1 MYEKVN
7 ALDKRAIEELFL
19 SEDIL
24 MENAAMALE
33 RAVLQNA
40 SLGAKVIILCGSGDN
55 GGDGYALAR
64 RLAGR
69 FKTLVFEMKPAKSP
83 MCQLQKER
91 AKKVGVVI
99 KTYEEKNEDL
109 ECDVLIDCVVGS
121 AFKGELEPFLDF
133 ESLSQK
139 ARFKIACDIPSGID
153 SKGRVDKG
161 AFKADTTISMGA
173 IKSCLLSDRAKDYVG
188 ELKVGHLGVFNRV
201 YEIPTDTFLL
211 EKSDLKLPLRDKK
224 NAHKGDYGHAHV
236 LLGKHSGAGLLSA
249 LSALSFG
256 SGVVSIQALEG
267 EITSSNKP
275 LELVFCENF
284 PNFLS
289 AFALGMGLES
299 FPKDFNKWL
308 ELAPCVLDAGV
319 FYHKEV
325 LQALEK
331 EVVLTPHPKEFLSL
345 LKLVGINISMLELLD
360 NKLEIA
366 RDFSQKYPKVVLL
379 LKGANTLIAHQ
390 GRTFINTLGSVALA
404 KAGSGDVLAGLILSL
419 LSQNYT
425 PLDAAINASL
435 AHALA
440 GLEFKNNYALTPL
453 DLIEKIKRLQKDKNG
468 SFKALAAIAK
478 H

>member
-1 MYEKVN
+1 MLLVYEKVN
-7 ALDKRAIEELFL
+7 ALYKRALEEFNL

-83 MCQLQKER
+83 TCQLQKER

-99 KTYEEKNEDL
+99 KAWEEKNEDL

-121 AFKGELEPFLDF
+121 NFKGELEPFLNF

-161 AFKADTTISMGA
+161 AFKAHMTISMGT
-173 IKSCLLSDRAKDYVG
+173 IKSCLLSDRAKDYIG
-188 ELKVGHLGVFNRV
+188 ELKVGHLGVFNQI
-201 YEIPTDTFLL
+201 YENPTDTFLL

-224 NAHKGDYGHAHV
+224 NAHKGDYGHAHI

-249 LSALSFG
+249 LSALNFG
-256 SGVVSIQALEG
+256 SGVVSVQALEC

-284 PNFLS
+284 PNPLS
-289 AFALGMGLES
+289 AFALGMGLEG

-390 GRTFINTLGSVALA
+390 GQVFINILGSVALA

-440 GLEFKNNYALTPL
+440 SLEFKNNYALTPL
-453 DLIEKIKRLQKDKNG
+453 DLIEKIKRL
-468 SFKALAAIAK
+468 
-478 H
+478 

>member
-1 MYEKVN
+1 MLSVYEKVN
-7 ALDKRAIEELFL
+7 ALDKRAIEEWLL

-69 FKTLVFEMKPAKSP
+69 FRVLVFEMKRAKSP

-91 AKKVGVVI
+91 AKKVGVAI
-99 KTYEEKNEDL
+99 KTWEEKNKDL

-153 SKGRVDKG
+153 SKGRVDKR
-161 AFKADTTISMGA
+161 AFEADTTISMGA

-188 ELKVGHLGVFNRV
+188 ELKVGHLGVFNQT
-201 YEIPTDTFLL
+201 YEIPTDIFLL

-224 NAHKGDYGHAHV
+224 SAHKGDYGHAHV

-256 SGVVSIQALEG
+256 SGVVSVQALEC
-267 EITSSNKP
+267 EITSNNKP

-284 PNFLS
+284 PKKLS
-289 AFALGMGLES
+289 AFALGMGLENI
-299 FPKDFNKWL
+299 PKDFNKWL

-331 EVVLTPHPKEFLSL
+331 EVILTPHPKEFLSL
-345 LKLVGINISMLELLD
+345 LKSVGINISMLELLD

-390 GRTFINTLGSVALA
+390 GQVFINILGSVALA

-425 PLDAAINASL
+425 PLEAAINASL

-453 DLIEKIKRLQKDKNG
+453 DLIEKIKRL
-468 SFKALAAIAK
+468 
-478 H
+478 

>member
-1 MYEKVN
+1 MLSVYEKVN
-7 ALDKRAIEELFL
+7 ALDKRALEELFL

-64 RLAGR
+64 RLEGR
-69 FKTLVFEMKPAKSP
+69 FKTLVFEMKRAKSP

-91 AKKVGVVI
+91 AKKVGVTI
-99 KTYEEKNEDL
+99 KAWEEKNEDL

-121 AFKGELEPFLDF
+121 AFKGKLEPFLDF

-153 SKGRVDKG
+153 SKGRVDKR
-161 AFKADTTISMGA
+161 AFKADMTISMGA

-188 ELKVGHLGVFNRV
+188 ELKVGHLGVFNPI

-211 EKSDLKLPLRDKK
+211 EKSDLKLPLRDRK

-249 LSALSFG
+249 ISALSFG
-256 SGVVSIQALEG
+256 SGVVSVQALEC
-267 EITSSNKP
+267 EITSNNKP

-284 PNFLS
+284 PKKLS
-289 AFALGMGLES
+289 AFALGMGLENI
-299 FPKDFNKWL
+299 PKDFKKWL

-331 EVVLTPHPKEFLSL
+331 EAVLTPHPKEFLSL

-390 GRTFINTLGSVALA
+390 GRIFINILGSVALA
-404 KAGSGDVLAGLILSL
+404 KAGSGDVLAGLIVSL

-453 DLIEKIKRLQKDKNG
+453 DLIEKIKRL
-468 SFKALAAIAK
+468 
-478 H
+478 

>member
-1 MYEKVN
+1 MLSVYEKVN

-55 GGDGYALAR
+55 GGDGYTLAR
-64 RLAGR
+64 RLVGR
-69 FKTLVFEMKPAKSP
+69 FKVLVFEMKLAKSP

-99 KTYEEKNEDL
+99 KAWEDNPKDL

-153 SKGRVDKG
+153 SKGRVDKR

-173 IKSCLLSDRAKDYVG
+173 IKSCLLSDRAKDYIG
-188 ELKVGHLGVFNRV
+188 ELKVGHLGVFNQI

-256 SGVVSIQALEG
+256 SGVVSVQALEC

-284 PNFLS
+284 PKKLS
-289 AFALGMGLES
+289 AFAFGMGLENI
-299 FPKDFNKWL
+299 PKDFKKWL
-308 ELAPCVLDAGV
+308 GLAPCVLDAGV

-331 EVVLTPHPKEFLSL
+331 EVILTPHPKEFLSL
-345 LKLVGINISMLELLD
+345 LKSVGINISMLELLD

-390 GRTFINTLGSVALA
+390 GRVFINNLGSVALA
-404 KAGSGDVLAGLILSL
+404 KAGSGDVLAGLIVSL
-419 LSQNYT
+419 LAQNYT

-440 GLEFKNNYALTPL
+440 GLEFKNHYALTPL
-453 DLIEKIKRLQKDKNG
+453 DLIEKIKRL
-468 SFKALAAIAK
+468 
-478 H
+478 

>member
-1 MYEKVN
+1 MLSVYEKVN

-40 SLGAKVIILCGSGDN
+40 SLGTKVIILCGSGDN

-64 RLAGR
+64 RLVGR
-69 FKTLVFEMKPAKSP
+69 FKTLVFEMKRAKSP
-83 MCQLQKER
+83 MCQLQKKR

-99 KTYEEKNEDL
+99 KAYEEKNEDL

-161 AFKADTTISMGA
+161 AFKADLTISMGA

-188 ELKVGHLGVFNRV
+188 ELKVGHLGVFNQI

-249 LSALSFG
+249 LGTLSFG
-256 SGVVSIQALEG
+256 SGVVSVQALEC
-267 EITSSNKP
+267 EITSNNKP

-284 PNFLS
+284 PNPLS
-289 AFALGMGLES
+289 AFALGMGLENI
-299 FPKDFNKWL
+299 PKDFEKWL

-331 EVVLTPHPKEFLSL
+331 EVILTPHPKEFLSL

-390 GRTFINTLGSVALA
+390 GRVFINILGSVALA

-440 GLEFKNNYALTPL
+440 SLEFKNNYALTPL
-453 DLIEKIKRLQKDKNG
+453 DLIEKIKRL
-468 SFKALAAIAK
+468 
-478 H
+478 

>member
-1 MYEKVN
+1 MYEKVD
-7 ALDKRAIEELFL
+7 ALDKRAIEEWFL
-19 SEDIL
+19 SEDVL

-64 RLAGR
+64 RLVGR
-69 FKTLVFEMKPAKSP
+69 FKTLVFEMKLAKSP

-99 KTYEEKNEDL
+99 KAWEENALNQNL

-121 AFKGELEPFLDF
+121 NFKGELEPFLDF

-153 SKGRVDKG
+153 SKGRVDKR
-161 AFKADTTISMGA
+161 AFRADLTISMGA

-188 ELKVGHLGVFNRV
+188 ELKVGHLGVFNQT
-201 YEIPTDTFLL
+201 YEIPTNTFLL
-211 EKSDLKLPLRDKK
+211 EKSDLKLPLRDRK

-256 SGVVSIQALEG
+256 SGVVSVQALEC
-267 EITSSNKP
+267 EITSNNKP

-284 PNFLS
+284 PNLLS
-289 AFALGMGLES
+289 AFALGMGLENI
-299 FPKDFNKWL
+299 PKDFNKWL

-404 KAGSGDVLAGLILSL
+404 KAGSGDVLAGLIVSL

-453 DLIEKIKRLQKDKNG
+453 DLIEKIKRL
-468 SFKALAAIAK
+468 
-478 H
+478 

>member
-1 MYEKVN
+1 MLSVYEKGN
-7 ALDKRAIEELFL
+7 ALDKRALEEWLL

-33 RAVLQNA
+33 RVVLQNA

-69 FKTLVFEMKPAKSP
+69 FKVLVFEMKLAKSP

-91 AKKVGVVI
+91 AKKVGVII
-99 KTYEEKNEDL
+99 KAWEEKNEDL
-109 ECDVLIDCVVGS
+109 ECDVLVDCVVGS

-153 SKGRVDKG
+153 SKGRVDKR
-161 AFKADTTISMGA
+161 AFKADMTISMGA

-188 ELKVGHLGVFNRV
+188 ELKVGHLGVFNQI

-211 EKSDLKLPLRDKK
+211 EKSDLKLPLRDRK

-256 SGVVSIQALEG
+256 SGVVSVQALEC
-267 EITSSNKP
+267 EITSNNKP

-284 PNFLS
+284 PKKLS
-289 AFALGMGLES
+289 AFALGMGLENI
-299 FPKDFNKWL
+299 PKDFKKWL
-308 ELAPCVLDAGV
+308 GLAPCVLDAGV

-331 EVVLTPHPKEFLSL
+331 EVILTPHPKEFLSL
-345 LKLVGINISMLELLD
+345 LKSVGINISMLELLD

-390 GRTFINTLGSVALA
+390 GRTFINNLGSVALA
-404 KAGSGDVLAGLILSL
+404 KAGSGDVLAGLIVSL

-453 DLIEKIKRLQKDKNG
+453 DLIEKIKRL
-468 SFKALAAIAK
+468 
-478 H
+478 

>member
-1 MYEKVN
+1 MLSVYEKVN
-7 ALDKRAIEELFL
+7 ALDKRALEELFL
-19 SEDIL
+19 SEDVL

-33 RAVLQNA
+33 RAVLKNA

-64 RLAGR
+64 RLIGR
-69 FKTLVFEMKPAKSP
+69 FKTLVFEMKLAKSP

-91 AKKVGVVI
+91 AKKAGVTV
-99 KTYEEKNEDL
+99 KTWEDNHKDL
-109 ECDVLIDCVVGS
+109 ECDVLIDCVIGS
-121 AFKGELEPFLDF
+121 HFKGELEPFLDF

-153 SKGRVDKG
+153 SKGRVDKR

-188 ELKVGHLGVFNRV
+188 ELKVGHLGVFNPI
-201 YEIPTDTFLL
+201 YEIPTETFLL
-211 EKSDLKLPLRDKK
+211 EKSDLKLPLRDRK

-249 LSALSFG
+249 LSALGFG
-256 SGVVSIQALEG
+256 SGVVSVQALEC
-267 EITSSNKP
+267 EITSNNKP

-284 PNFLS
+284 PKKLS
-289 AFALGMGLES
+289 AFALGMGLENI
-299 FPKDFNKWL
+299 PKDFNKWL

-331 EVVLTPHPKEFLSL
+331 EVILTPHPKEFLSL

-404 KAGSGDVLAGLILSL
+404 KAGSGDVLAGLIVSL

-453 DLIEKIKRLQKDKNG
+453 DLIEKIKRL
-468 SFKALAAIAK
+468 
-478 H
+478 

>member
-1 MYEKVN
+1 MLSVYEKVN
-7 ALDKRAIEELFL
+7 ALDKRALEEFNL

-64 RLAGR
+64 RLVGR
-69 FKTLVFEMKPAKSP
+69 FKTLVFEMKLAKSP

-99 KTYEEKNEDL
+99 KTWEEKNEDL

-121 AFKGELEPFLDF
+121 NFKGELEPFLNF

-139 ARFKIACDIPSGID
+139 ACFKIACDIPSGID

-161 AFKADTTISMGA
+161 AFKAHMTISMGA
-173 IKSCLLSDRAKDYVG
+173 IKSCLLSDRAKDYIG
-188 ELKVGHLGVFNRV
+188 ELKVGHLGVFNQN

-211 EKSDLKLPLRDKK
+211 EKSDLKLPLRNKK
-224 NAHKGDYGHAHV
+224 NAHKGDYGHAHI

-249 LSALSFG
+249 LSALNFG
-256 SGVVSIQALEG
+256 SGVVSVQALEC

-284 PNFLS
+284 PNPLS
-289 AFALGMGLES
+289 AFALGMGLEG

-390 GRTFINTLGSVALA
+390 GQVFINILGSVALA

-425 PLDAAINASL
+425 PLDATINASL

-440 GLEFKNNYALTPL
+440 SLEFKNNYALTPL
-453 DLIEKIKRLQKDKNG
+453 DLIEKIKRL
-468 SFKALAAIAK
+468 
-478 H
+478 

>member
-1 MYEKVN
+1 MLSVYEKVN
-7 ALDKRAIEELFL
+7 ALDKRALEEFNL

-64 RLAGR
+64 RLVGR

-99 KTYEEKNEDL
+99 KTWEEKNEDL

-121 AFKGELEPFLDF
+121 NFKGELEPFLNF

-139 ARFKIACDIPSGID
+139 ARFKIACDIPSGIN

-161 AFKADTTISMGA
+161 AFKAHMTISMGA
-173 IKSCLLSDRAKDYVG
+173 IKSCLLSDRAKDYIG
-188 ELKVGHLGVFNRV
+188 ELKVGHLGVFNQI

-224 NAHKGDYGHAHV
+224 NAHKGDYGHAHI

-256 SGVVSIQALEG
+256 SGVVSVQALEC

-284 PNFLS
+284 PNLLS
-289 AFALGMGLES
+289 AFALGMGLEG

-390 GRTFINTLGSVALA
+390 GQVFINILGSVALA

-419 LSQNYT
+419 LSQNYM
-425 PLDAAINASL
+425 PLDATINASL
-435 AHALA
+435 AHAIA
-440 GLEFKNNYALTPL
+440 SLEFKNNYALTPL
-453 DLIEKIKRLQKDKNG
+453 DLIEKIKRL
-468 SFKALAAIAK
+468 
-478 H
+478 

>member
-1 MYEKVN
+1 MLSVYEKVN
-7 ALDKRAIEELFL
+7 ALDKRAIEEWFL

-33 RAVLQNA
+33 GAVLQNA

-64 RLAGR
+64 RLIGR
-69 FKTLVFEMKPAKSP
+69 FRVLVFEMKLAKSP

-99 KTYEEKNEDL
+99 KTWGEKNEDL
-109 ECDVLIDCVVGS
+109 ECDVLVDCVVGS
-121 AFKGELEPFLDF
+121 AFKGELEPSLNF

-153 SKGRVDKG
+153 SKGRVDKR
-161 AFKADTTISMGA
+161 AFKADMTISMGA

-188 ELKVGHLGVFNRV
+188 ELKVGHLGVFNQI

-211 EKSDLKLPLRDKK
+211 EKSDLKLPLRDRK

-256 SGVVSIQALEG
+256 SGVVSVQALEC
-267 EITSSNKP
+267 EITSNNKP

-284 PNFLS
+284 PNPLS
-289 AFALGMGLES
+289 AFALGMGLENI
-299 FPKDFNKWL
+299 PKDFNKWL

-319 FYHKEV
+319 FYHKEA

-331 EVVLTPHPKEFLSL
+331 EVILTPHPKEFLSL

-390 GRTFINTLGSVALA
+390 GRIFINILGSVALA
-404 KAGSGDVLAGLILSL
+404 KAGSGDVLAGLIVSL

-435 AHALA
+435 VHALA

-453 DLIEKIKRLQKDKNG
+453 DLIEKIKRL
-468 SFKALAAIAK
+468 
-478 H
+478 

>member
-1 MYEKVN
+1 MLSVYEKGN
-7 ALDKRAIEELFL
+7 ALDKRALEELFL
-19 SEDIL
+19 SEDVL

-33 RAVLQNA
+33 RAVLKNA

-64 RLAGR
+64 RLMGR
-69 FKTLVFEMKPAKSP
+69 FKTLVFEMKLAKSP

-91 AKKVGVVI
+91 AKKVGVAI
-99 KTYEEKNEDL
+99 KTWEDNHKDL

-153 SKGRVDKG
+153 SKGRVDKR
-161 AFKADTTISMGA
+161 AFKADLTISMGA

-188 ELKVGHLGVFNRV
+188 ELKVAHLGVFNPI

-211 EKSDLKLPLRDKK
+211 EKSDLKLPLRDRK

-256 SGVVSIQALEG
+256 SGVVSIQALEC
-267 EITSSNKP
+267 EITSNNKP

-284 PNFLS
+284 PKKLS
-289 AFALGMGLES
+289 AFALGMGLENI
-299 FPKDFNKWL
+299 PKDFNKWL

-331 EVVLTPHPKEFLSL
+331 EVILTPHPKEFLSL
-345 LKLVGINISMLELLD
+345 LKSVGINISMLELLD

-390 GRTFINTLGSVALA
+390 GRTFINNLGSVALA

-453 DLIEKIKRLQKDKNG
+453 DLIEKIKRL
-468 SFKALAAIAK
+468 
-478 H
+478 

>member
-1 MYEKVN
+1 MLSVYEKVN
-7 ALDKRAIEELFL
+7 ALDKRALEKFNL

-33 RAVLQNA
+33 KAVLQNA

-99 KTYEEKNEDL
+99 KAWEEKNEDL
-109 ECDVLIDCVVGS
+109 ECDVLIDCVIGS
-121 AFKGELEPFLDF
+121 HFKGELEPFLNF

-139 ARFKIACDIPSGID
+139 ARFKIACDIPSGIN

-161 AFKADTTISMGA
+161 AFKADMTISMGA
-173 IKSCLLSDRAKDYVG
+173 IKSCLLSDRAKDYIG
-188 ELKVGHLGVFNRV
+188 ELKVGHLGVFNQI

-256 SGVVSIQALEG
+256 SGVVSVQALEC

-284 PNFLS
+284 PNPLS
-289 AFALGMGLES
+289 AFALGMGLEG

-308 ELAPCVLDAGV
+308 ELVPCVLDAGV
-319 FYHKEV
+319 FYHKEI

-390 GRTFINTLGSVALA
+390 GRVFINILGSVALA

-419 LSQNYT
+419 LSQNHT
-425 PLDAAINASL
+425 PLDATINASL
-435 AHALA
+435 AHAIA
-440 GLEFKNNYALTPL
+440 SLEFKNNYALTPL
-453 DLIEKIKRLQKDKNG
+453 DLIEKIKRL
-468 SFKALAAIAK
+468 
-478 H
+478 

>member
-1 MYEKVN
+1 MLSVYEKVN
-7 ALDKRAIEELFL
+7 ALDKRAIEEWLL
-19 SEDIL
+19 SEDVL

-69 FKTLVFEMKPAKSP
+69 FRVLVFEMKLAKSP

-99 KTYEEKNEDL
+99 KAYEDKNEDL

-188 ELKVGHLGVFNRV
+188 ELKVGHLGVFNQI

-211 EKSDLKLPLRDKK
+211 EKSDLKLPLRDRK

-256 SGVVSIQALEG
+256 SGVVSVQALEC
-267 EITSSNKP
+267 EITSNNKP

-284 PNFLS
+284 PNPLS
-289 AFALGMGLES
+289 AFALGMGLENI
-299 FPKDFNKWL
+299 PKDFNKWL

-331 EVVLTPHPKEFLSL
+331 EVILTPHPKEFLSL

-390 GRTFINTLGSVALA
+390 GRTFINILGSVALA

-440 GLEFKNNYALTPL
+440 SLEFKNNYALTPL
-453 DLIEKIKRLQKDKNG
+453 DLIEKIKRL
-468 SFKALAAIAK
+468 
-478 H
+478 

>member
-1 MYEKVN
+1 MLSVYEKVN
-7 ALDKRAIEELFL
+7 ALDKRALEEWLL

-64 RLAGR
+64 RLVGR
-69 FKTLVFEMKPAKSP
+69 FRVLVFEMKLAKSP

-99 KTYEEKNEDL
+99 KAWEEKNENL

-121 AFKGELEPFLDF
+121 AFKGGLEPFLNF

-153 SKGRVDKG
+153 SKGRVDKR

-188 ELKVGHLGVFNRV
+188 ELKVGHLGVFNQI

-211 EKSDLKLPLRDKK
+211 EKSDLKLPLRDRK

-256 SGVVSIQALEG
+256 SGVVSVQALEC
-267 EITSSNKP
+267 EITSNNKP

-284 PNFLS
+284 PKKLS
-289 AFALGMGLES
+289 AFALGMGLEGL
-299 FPKDFNKWL
+299 PKDFNEWL

-331 EVVLTPHPKEFLSL
+331 EVILTPHPKEFLSL
-345 LKLVGINISMLELLD
+345 LKSVGINISMLELLD

-390 GRTFINTLGSVALA
+390 GRVFINNLGSVALA
-404 KAGSGDVLAGLILSL
+404 KAGSGDVLAGLIVSL

-453 DLIEKIKRLQKDKNG
+453 DLIEKIKRL
-468 SFKALAAIAK
+468 
-478 H
+478 

>member
-1 MYEKVN
+1 MLSVYEKGN
-7 ALDKRAIEELFL
+7 ALDKRVLEEWLL

-64 RLAGR
+64 RLMGR
-69 FKTLVFEMKPAKSP
+69 FKTLVFEMKLAKSP

-91 AKKVGVVI
+91 AKKVGVAI
-99 KTYEEKNEDL
+99 KTWEEKNEDL

-121 AFKGELEPFLDF
+121 AFKGGLEPFLDF

-153 SKGRVDKG
+153 SKGRVDKR

-188 ELKVGHLGVFNRV
+188 ELKVGHLGVFNQV
-201 YEIPTDTFLL
+201 YEIPTETFLL
-211 EKSDLKLPLRDKK
+211 EKSDLKLPLRDRK

-256 SGVVSIQALEG
+256 SGVVSVQALEC

-284 PNFLS
+284 PKKLS
-289 AFALGMGLES
+289 AFALGMGLEGL
-299 FPKDFNKWL
+299 PKDFKKWL
-308 ELAPCVLDAGV
+308 GLAPCVLDAGV
-319 FYHKEV
+319 FYHKEA

-345 LKLVGINISMLELLD
+345 LKSVGINISMLELLD

-390 GRTFINTLGSVALA
+390 GRVFINNLGSVALA
-404 KAGSGDVLAGLILSL
+404 KAGSGDVLAGLIVSL
-419 LSQNYT
+419 LAQKYT

-440 GLEFKNNYALTPL
+440 GLEFKNHYALTPL
-453 DLIEKIKRLQKDKNG
+453 DLIEKIKRL
-468 SFKALAAIAK
+468 
-478 H
+478 

>member
-1 MYEKVN
+1 MLSVYEKVD

-19 SEDIL
+19 SEDVL

-64 RLAGR
+64 RLIGR
-69 FKTLVFEMKPAKSP
+69 FKMLVFEMKLAKSP

-99 KTYEEKNEDL
+99 KTWEEKNEDL
-109 ECDVLIDCVVGS
+109 ECDVLVDCVVGS
-121 AFKGELEPFLDF
+121 AFKGGLEPFLDF

-188 ELKVGHLGVFNRV
+188 ELKVGHLGVFNPI
-201 YEIPTDTFLL
+201 YEIPTETFLL

-249 LSALSFG
+249 ISALSFG
-256 SGVVSIQALEG
+256 SGVVSVQALEC
-267 EITSSNKP
+267 EITSNNKP

-284 PNFLS
+284 PKKLS
-289 AFALGMGLES
+289 AFALGMGLENI
-299 FPKDFNKWL
+299 PKDFKKWL

-331 EVVLTPHPKEFLSL
+331 EVILTPHPKEFLSL

-390 GRTFINTLGSVALA
+390 GRTFINVLGSVALA
-404 KAGSGDVLAGLILSL
+404 KAGSGDVLAGLIVSL

-440 GLEFKNNYALTPL
+440 GLEFKNNYALVPL
-453 DLIEKIKRLQKDKNG
+453 DLIEKIKRL
-468 SFKALAAIAK
+468 
-478 H
+478 

>member
-1 MYEKVN
+1 MLSVYEKVN

-19 SEDIL
+19 SEDVL

-64 RLAGR
+64 RLVGR
-69 FKTLVFEMKPAKSP
+69 FKTLVFEMKLAKSP
-83 MCQLQKER
+83 MCQLQKKR
-91 AKKVGVVI
+91 AKKAGVVI
-99 KTYEEKNEDL
+99 KTYEENALNQNL

-153 SKGRVDKG
+153 SKGRVDKR
-161 AFKADTTISMGA
+161 AFRADTTISMGA

-188 ELKVGHLGVFNRV
+188 ELKVGHLGVFNPI

-211 EKSDLKLPLRDKK
+211 EKSDLKLPLRDRK

-256 SGVVSIQALEG
+256 SGVVSVQALEC
-267 EITSSNKP
+267 EITSNNKP

-289 AFALGMGLES
+289 AFALGMGLENI
-299 FPKDFNKWL
+299 PKDFNKWL

-331 EVVLTPHPKEFLSL
+331 EVILTPHPKEFLSL

-390 GRTFINTLGSVALA
+390 GRIFINNLGSVALA
-404 KAGSGDVLAGLILSL
+404 KAGSGDVLAGLIVSL

-453 DLIEKIKRLQKDKNG
+453 DLIEKIKRL
-468 SFKALAAIAK
+468 
-478 H
+478 

>member
-1 MYEKVN
+1 MLSVYEKVD
-7 ALDKRAIEELFL
+7 ALDKRALEEWLL

-64 RLAGR
+64 RLIGR
-69 FKTLVFEMKPAKSP
+69 FKTLVFEMKLAKSP

-99 KTYEEKNEDL
+99 KAWEDNHKDL

-153 SKGRVDKG
+153 SKGRVDKR
-161 AFKADTTISMGA
+161 AFKADMTISMGA

-188 ELKVGHLGVFNRV
+188 ELKVGHLGVFNQI

-256 SGVVSIQALEG
+256 SGVVSVQALEC
-267 EITSSNKP
+267 EITSNNKP

-284 PNFLS
+284 PNLLS
-289 AFALGMGLES
+289 AFAFGMGLENI
-299 FPKDFNKWL
+299 PKDFKKWL
-308 ELAPCVLDAGV
+308 GLAPCVLDAGV

-331 EVVLTPHPKEFLSL
+331 EVILTPHPKEFLSL

-390 GRTFINTLGSVALA
+390 GQVFINILGSVALA
-404 KAGSGDVLAGLILSL
+404 KAGSGDVLAGLIVSL

-453 DLIEKIKRLQKDKNG
+453 DLIEKIKRL
-468 SFKALAAIAK
+468 
-478 H
+478 

>member
-1 MYEKVN
+1 MLSVYEKVD

-19 SEDIL
+19 SEDVL

-64 RLAGR
+64 RLIGR
-69 FKTLVFEMKPAKSP
+69 FRVLVFEMKLAKSP

-99 KTYEEKNEDL
+99 KAWEEKNEYL

-121 AFKGELEPFLDF
+121 HFKGGLEPFLDF

-161 AFKADTTISMGA
+161 AFKADLTISMGA

-188 ELKVGHLGVFNRV
+188 ELKVGHLGVFNQV

-256 SGVVSIQALEG
+256 SGVVSVQALEC
-267 EITSSNKP
+267 EITSNNKP

-284 PNFLS
+284 PKKLS
-289 AFALGMGLES
+289 AFALGMGLENI
-299 FPKDFNKWL
+299 PKDFNKWL

-331 EVVLTPHPKEFLSL
+331 EAVLTPHPKEFLSL

-390 GRTFINTLGSVALA
+390 GRTFINILGSVALA
-404 KAGSGDVLAGLILSL
+404 KAGSGDVLAGLIVSL

-453 DLIEKIKRLQKDKNG
+453 DLIEKIKRL
-468 SFKALAAIAK
+468 
-478 H
+478 

>member
-1 MYEKVN
+1 MLSVYEKVN
-7 ALDKRAIEELFL
+7 ALDKRALEEFNL

-40 SLGAKVIILCGSGDN
+40 SLGTKVIILCGSGDN
-55 GGDGYALAR
+55 GSDGYALAR

-99 KTYEEKNEDL
+99 KTWEEKNGDL

-121 AFKGELEPFLDF
+121 NFKGELEPFLNF

-153 SKGRVDKG
+153 SKGRVGKR
-161 AFKADTTISMGA
+161 AFKAHMTISMGA
-173 IKSCLLSDRAKDYVG
+173 IKSCLLSDRAKDYIG
-188 ELKVGHLGVFNRV
+188 ELKVGHLGVFNQI

-224 NAHKGDYGHAHV
+224 NAHKGDYGHAHI

-249 LSALSFG
+249 LSALNFG
-256 SGVVSIQALEG
+256 SGVVSVQALEC

-284 PNFLS
+284 PNPLS
-289 AFALGMGLES
+289 AFALGMGLEG

-390 GRTFINTLGSVALA
+390 GQVFINILGSVALA

-419 LSQNYT
+419 LSQNHT

-435 AHALA
+435 AHAIA
-440 GLEFKNNYALTPL
+440 SLEFKNNYALTPL
-453 DLIEKIKRLQKDKNG
+453 DLIEKIKRL
-468 SFKALAAIAK
+468 
-478 H
+478 

>member
-1 MYEKVN
+1 MLSVYEKVN
-7 ALDKRAIEELFL
+7 ALDKRALEEFNL

-99 KTYEEKNEDL
+99 KAWEEKNEDL
-109 ECDVLIDCVVGS
+109 ECDVLIDCMVGS
-121 AFKGELEPFLDF
+121 NFKGELEPFLNF

-139 ARFKIACDIPSGID
+139 ARFKIACDIPSGIN

-161 AFKADTTISMGA
+161 AFKADMTISMGA

-188 ELKVGHLGVFNRV
+188 ELKVGHLGVFNQI

-224 NAHKGDYGHAHV
+224 NAHKGNYGQAHI

-256 SGVVSIQALEG
+256 SGVVSVQALEC

-284 PNFLS
+284 PNPLS
-289 AFALGMGLES
+289 AFALGMGLEG

-390 GRTFINTLGSVALA
+390 GRVFINILGSVALA

-419 LSQNYT
+419 LSQNHT

-435 AHALA
+435 AHAIA
-440 GLEFKNNYALTPL
+440 SLEFKNNYALTPL
-453 DLIEKIKRLQKDKNG
+453 DLIEKIKRL
-468 SFKALAAIAK
+468 
-478 H
+478 

>member
-1 MYEKVN
+1 MLSVYEKVN
-7 ALDKRAIEELFL
+7 ALDKRVLEEFNL

-64 RLAGR
+64 RLVGC

-91 AKKVGVVI
+91 AKKVGVAI
-99 KTYEEKNEDL
+99 KAWEEKNEDL

-121 AFKGELEPFLDF
+121 NFKGELEPFLNF

-139 ARFKIACDIPSGID
+139 ARFKIACDIPSGIN
-153 SKGRVDKG
+153 SKGRVDKR
-161 AFKADTTISMGA
+161 AFKAHMTISMGA
-173 IKSCLLSDRAKDYVG
+173 IKSCLLSDRAKDYIG
-188 ELKVGHLGVFNRV
+188 ELKVGHLGVFNQV

-224 NAHKGDYGHAHV
+224 NAHKGDYGHAHI

-256 SGVVSIQALEG
+256 SGVVSVQALEC
-267 EITSSNKP
+267 EITSNNKP

-289 AFALGMGLES
+289 AFALGMGLENI
-299 FPKDFNKWL
+299 PKDFNKWL

-331 EVVLTPHPKEFLSL
+331 EAVLTPHPKEFLSL
-345 LKLVGINISMLELLD
+345 LKSVGINISMLELLD

-390 GRTFINTLGSVALA
+390 GQVFINILGSVALA

-425 PLDAAINASL
+425 PLNAAINASL
-435 AHALA
+435 AHAIA
-440 GLEFKNNYALTPL
+440 SLEFKNNYALTPL
-453 DLIEKIKRLQKDKNG
+453 DLIEKIKRL
-468 SFKALAAIAK
+468 
-478 H
+478 

>member
-1 MYEKVN
+1 MLSVYEKVK
-7 ALDKRAIEELFL
+7 ALDKRVLEEFNL

-69 FKTLVFEMKPAKSP
+69 FKTLVFEMKLAKSP

-99 KTYEEKNEDL
+99 KTWEEKNEDL

-121 AFKGELEPFLDF
+121 NFKGELEPFLNF

-139 ARFKIACDIPSGID
+139 AHFKIACDIPSGID

-161 AFKADTTISMGA
+161 AFKAHMTISMGA
-173 IKSCLLSDRAKDYVG
+173 IKSCLLSDKAKDYIG
-188 ELKVGHLGVFNRV
+188 ELKVGHLGVFNQI

-224 NAHKGDYGHAHV
+224 NAHKGDYGHAHI

-249 LSALSFG
+249 LSALNFG
-256 SGVVSIQALEG
+256 SGVVSVQALEC

-284 PNFLS
+284 PSPLS
-289 AFALGMGLES
+289 AFALGMGLEG

-390 GRTFINTLGSVALA
+390 GQVFINILGSVALA

-435 AHALA
+435 AHAIA
-440 GLEFKNNYALTPL
+440 SLEFKNNYALTPL
-453 DLIEKIKRLQKDKNG
+453 DLIETIKRL
-468 SFKALAAIAK
+468 
-478 H
+478 

>member
-1 MYEKVN
+1 MLSVYEKVN
-7 ALDKRAIEELFL
+7 ALDKRAIEEWLL

-64 RLAGR
+64 RLVGR
-69 FKTLVFEMKPAKSP
+69 FKTLVFEMKLAKSP

-91 AKKVGVVI
+91 AKKAGVVI
-99 KTYEEKNEDL
+99 KTYEENALNQNL
-109 ECDVLIDCVVGS
+109 ECDVLIDCVIGS
-121 AFKGELEPFLDF
+121 HFKGGLEPFLNF

-153 SKGRVDKG
+153 SKGRVDKR
-161 AFKADTTISMGA
+161 AFKADMTISMGA
-173 IKSCLLSDRAKDYVG
+173 IKSCLLSDKAKDYIG
-188 ELKVGHLGVFNRV
+188 ELKVGHLGVFNPI

-211 EKSDLKLPLRDKK
+211 EKSDLKLPLRDRK

-249 LSALSFG
+249 ISALSFG
-256 SGVVSIQALEG
+256 SGVVSVQALEC
-267 EITSSNKP
+267 EITSNNKP

-284 PNFLS
+284 PKKLS
-289 AFALGMGLES
+289 AFALGMGLENI
-299 FPKDFNKWL
+299 PKDFNRWL

-331 EVVLTPHPKEFLSL
+331 EVILTPHPKEFLSL

-390 GRTFINTLGSVALA
+390 GRVFINNLGSVALA
-404 KAGSGDVLAGLILSL
+404 KAGSGDVLAGLIVSL

-453 DLIEKIKRLQKDKNG
+453 DLIEKIKRL
-468 SFKALAAIAK
+468 
-478 H
+478 

>member
-1 MYEKVN
+1 MLSVYEKVN
-7 ALDKRAIEELFL
+7 ALDKRALEKFNL

-55 GGDGYALAR
+55 GGDGYTLAR
-64 RLAGR
+64 RLVGG

-91 AKKVGVVI
+91 AKKVGVAI
-99 KTYEEKNEDL
+99 KTWEEKNEDL

-121 AFKGELEPFLDF
+121 NFKGELEPFLNF

-153 SKGRVDKG
+153 SKGRVDKR
-161 AFKADTTISMGA
+161 AFKADMTISMGA
-173 IKSCLLSDRAKDYVG
+173 IKSCLLSDRAKDYIG
-188 ELKVGHLGVFNRV
+188 ELKVGHLGVFNPI

-224 NAHKGDYGHAHV
+224 NAHKGDYGHAHI

-249 LSALSFG
+249 LSALNFG
-256 SGVVSIQALEG
+256 SGVVSVQALEG

-284 PNFLS
+284 PNPLS
-289 AFALGMGLES
+289 AFALGMGLEG

-390 GRTFINTLGSVALA
+390 GQVFINILGSVALA

-435 AHALA
+435 AHAIA
-440 GLEFKNNYALTPL
+440 SLEFKNNYALTPL
-453 DLIEKIKRLQKDKNG
+453 DLIEKIKRL
-468 SFKALAAIAK
+468 
-478 H
+478 

>member
-1 MYEKVN
+1 MLSVYEKVN
-7 ALDKRAIEELFL
+7 ALDKRAIEEWLL

-69 FKTLVFEMKPAKSP
+69 FRVLVFEMKLAKSP

-99 KTYEEKNEDL
+99 KAWEEKNEDL

-153 SKGRVDKG
+153 SKGRVDKR
-161 AFKADTTISMGA
+161 AFKADLTISMGA

-188 ELKVGHLGVFNRV
+188 ELKVGHLGVFNPI

-224 NAHKGDYGHAHV
+224 NAHKGDYGHADV

-256 SGVVSIQALEG
+256 SGVVSVQALEC

-289 AFALGMGLES
+289 AFALGMGLENI
-299 FPKDFNKWL
+299 PKDFNKWL

-331 EVVLTPHPKEFLSL
+331 EVILTPHPKEFLSL
-345 LKLVGINISMLELLD
+345 LKSVGINISMLELLD

-390 GRTFINTLGSVALA
+390 GRTFINILGSVALA
-404 KAGSGDVLAGLILSL
+404 KAGSGDVLAGLIVSL

-440 GLEFKNNYALTPL
+440 SLEFKNNYALTPL
-453 DLIEKIKRLQKDKNG
+453 DLIEKIKRL
-468 SFKALAAIAK
+468 
-478 H
+478 

>member
-1 MYEKVN
+1 MLSVYEKVD
-7 ALDKRAIEELFL
+7 ALDKRAIEEWLL

-64 RLAGR
+64 RLIGR
-69 FKTLVFEMKPAKSP
+69 FKTLVFEMKLAKSP

-99 KTYEEKNEDL
+99 KAWEEKNEDL
-109 ECDVLIDCVVGS
+109 ECDVLVDCVVGS
-121 AFKGELEPFLDF
+121 AFKGELEPFLNF

-153 SKGRVDKG
+153 SKGRVDKR
-161 AFKADTTISMGA
+161 AFKADMTISMGA

-188 ELKVGHLGVFNRV
+188 ELKVGHLGVFNQI

-211 EKSDLKLPLRDKK
+211 EKSDLKLPLRDRK

-249 LSALSFG
+249 ISALSFG
-256 SGVVSIQALEG
+256 SGVVSVQALEC
-267 EITSSNKP
+267 EITSNNKP

-289 AFALGMGLES
+289 AFALGMGLENI
-299 FPKDFNKWL
+299 PKDFNKWL
-308 ELAPCVLDAGV
+308 GLAPCVLDAGV

-331 EVVLTPHPKEFLSL
+331 EVILTPHPKEFLSL

-390 GRTFINTLGSVALA
+390 GRIFINTLGSVALA
-404 KAGSGDVLAGLILSL
+404 KAGSGDVLAGLIVSL

-440 GLEFKNNYALTPL
+440 GLELKNNYALTPL
-453 DLIEKIKRLQKDKNG
+453 DLIEKIKRL
-468 SFKALAAIAK
+468 
-478 H
+478 

>member
-1 MYEKVN
+1 MLSVYEKVN

-64 RLAGR
+64 RLVGR
-69 FKTLVFEMKPAKSP
+69 FKTLVFEMKPAKSS

-91 AKKVGVVI
+91 AKKAGVVI
-99 KTYEEKNEDL
+99 KTYEENALNQNL
-109 ECDVLIDCVVGS
+109 ECDVLIDCVIGS
-121 AFKGELEPFLDF
+121 NFKGELEPFLNF
-133 ESLSQK
+133 EGLSQK
-139 ARFKIACDIPSGID
+139 ARFKIACDIPSGIN
-153 SKGRVDKG
+153 SKGRVDKR
-161 AFKADTTISMGA
+161 AFKADLTISMGA

-188 ELKVGHLGVFNRV
+188 ELKVGHLGVFNPI

-249 LSALSFG
+249 LGALSFG
-256 SGVVSIQALEG
+256 SGVVSVQALEC
-267 EITSSNKP
+267 EITSNNKP

-284 PNFLS
+284 PNPLS
-289 AFALGMGLES
+289 AFALGMGLENI
-299 FPKDFNKWL
+299 PKDFEKWL

-331 EVVLTPHPKEFLSL
+331 EVILTPHPKEFLSL

-440 GLEFKNNYALTPL
+440 SLEFKNNYALTPL
-453 DLIEKIKRLQKDKNG
+453 DLIEKIKRL
-468 SFKALAAIAK
+468 
-478 H
+478 

>member
-1 MYEKVN
+1 MLSVYEKVD
-7 ALDKRAIEELFL
+7 ALDKRAIEEWLL
-19 SEDIL
+19 SEDVL

-64 RLAGR
+64 RLIGR
-69 FKTLVFEMKPAKSP
+69 FKTLVFEMKLAKSP
-83 MCQLQKER
+83 MCRLQKER
-91 AKKVGVVI
+91 AKKAGVII
-99 KTYEEKNEDL
+99 KTWEDNHKDL

-121 AFKGELEPFLDF
+121 AFKGELEPFLNF

-153 SKGRVDKG
+153 SKGRVDKR
-161 AFKADTTISMGA
+161 AFKADMTISMGT
-173 IKSCLLSDRAKDYVG
+173 IKSCLLSDRAKDYIG
-188 ELKVGHLGVFNRV
+188 ELKVGHLGVFNQI

-211 EKSDLKLPLRDKK
+211 EKSDLKLPLRDRK

-256 SGVVSIQALEG
+256 SGVVSIQALEC
-267 EITSSNKP
+267 EITSNNKP

-284 PNFLS
+284 PKKLS
-289 AFALGMGLES
+289 AFALGMGLENI
-299 FPKDFNKWL
+299 PKDFKKWL
-308 ELAPCVLDAGV
+308 GLAPCVLDAGV

-390 GRTFINTLGSVALA
+390 GRVFINILGSVALA

-453 DLIEKIKRLQKDKNG
+453 DLIEKIKRL
-468 SFKALAAIAK
+468 
-478 H
+478 

>member
-1 MYEKVN
+1 MLSVYEKVN

-99 KTYEEKNEDL
+99 KAWEEKNKDL
-109 ECDVLIDCVVGS
+109 ECDALIDCVVGS
-121 AFKGELEPFLDF
+121 NFKGELEPFLNF

-139 ARFKIACDIPSGID
+139 ARFKIACDIPSGIN
-153 SKGRVDKG
+153 SKGRVDKR
-161 AFKADTTISMGA
+161 AFKADLTISMGA
-173 IKSCLLSDRAKDYVG
+173 IKSCLLSDRAKDYIG
-188 ELKVGHLGVFNRV
+188 ELKVGHLGVFNQI
-201 YEIPTDTFLL
+201 YEIQTDTFLL

-236 LLGKHSGAGLLSA
+236 LLDKHSGAGLLSA
-249 LSALSFG
+249 LSALNFG
-256 SGVVSIQALEG
+256 SGVVSVQALEC

-284 PNFLS
+284 PNPLS
-289 AFALGMGLES
+289 AFALGMGLENI
-299 FPKDFNKWL
+299 PKDFNKWL

-331 EVVLTPHPKEFLSL
+331 EAVLTPHPKEFLSL

-390 GRTFINTLGSVALA
+390 GQVFINILGSVALA

-440 GLEFKNNYALTPL
+440 SLEFKNNYALTPL
-453 DLIEKIKRLQKDKNG
+453 DLIEKIKRL
-468 SFKALAAIAK
+468 
-478 H
+478 

>member
-1 MYEKVN
+1 MLSVYEKVN

-19 SEDIL
+19 SQDIL

-40 SLGAKVIILCGSGDN
+40 SLGSKVIILCGSGDN

-64 RLAGR
+64 RLVGR

-99 KTYEEKNEDL
+99 KAWGEKNEDL
-109 ECDVLIDCVVGS
+109 ECDALIDCVIGS
-121 AFKGELEPFLDF
+121 AFKGELEPFLNF

-153 SKGRVDKG
+153 SKGMVDKR
-161 AFKADTTISMGA
+161 AFKADLTISMGA
-173 IKSCLLSDRAKDYVG
+173 IKSCLLSDRAKDYIG
-188 ELKVGHLGVFNRV
+188 ELKVGHLGVFNPI
-201 YEIPTDTFLL
+201 YEIPTETFLL
-211 EKSDLKLPLRDKK
+211 EKSDLKLPLRDRK
-224 NAHKGDYGHAHV
+224 NAHKGDYGHVHV

-256 SGVVSIQALEG
+256 SGVVSVQALECG
-267 EITSSNKP
+267 IASNNKP

-284 PNFLS
+284 PNPLS
-289 AFALGMGLES
+289 AFALGMGLENI
-299 FPKDFNKWL
+299 PKDFNKWL

-331 EVVLTPHPKEFLSL
+331 EAVLTPHPKEFLSL
-345 LKLVGINISMLELLD
+345 LKLVGIHISMLELLD

-390 GRTFINTLGSVALA
+390 GQVFINILGSVALA

-453 DLIEKIKRLQKDKNG
+453 DLIEKIKRL
-468 SFKALAAIAK
+468 
-478 H
+478 

>member
-1 MYEKVN
+1 MLSVYEKVN
-7 ALDKRAIEELFL
+7 ALDKRALEEWLL

-64 RLAGR
+64 RLVGR

-99 KTYEEKNEDL
+99 KAWEEKNEDL
-109 ECDVLIDCVVGS
+109 ECDALIDCVVGS
-121 AFKGELEPFLDF
+121 NFKGELEPFLNF

-139 ARFKIACDIPSGID
+139 AHFKIACDIPSGID
-153 SKGRVDKG
+153 SKGRVDKR
-161 AFKADTTISMGA
+161 AFKADMTISMGT

-188 ELKVGHLGVFNRV
+188 ELKVGHLGVFNQI
-201 YEIPTDTFLL
+201 YEIPTETFLL

-224 NAHKGDYGHAHV
+224 NAHKGNYGHAHV

-256 SGVVSIQALEG
+256 SGVVSVQALEC
-267 EITSSNKP
+267 EITSNNKP

-284 PNFLS
+284 PNLLS
-289 AFALGMGLES
+289 AFALGMGLENI
-299 FPKDFNKWL
+299 PKDFNKWL

-331 EVVLTPHPKEFLSL
+331 EVILTPHPKEFLSL
-345 LKLVGINISMLELLD
+345 LKSVGINISMLELLD

-390 GRTFINTLGSVALA
+390 GRVFINILGSVALA

-453 DLIEKIKRLQKDKNG
+453 DLIEKIKRL
-468 SFKALAAIAK
+468 
-478 H
+478 

>member
-1 MYEKVN
+1 MLSVYEKVN

-19 SEDIL
+19 SQDIL

-40 SLGAKVIILCGSGDN
+40 SLGSKVIILCGSGDN

-64 RLAGR
+64 RLVGR

-91 AKKVGVVI
+91 AKKAGVTI
-99 KTYEEKNEDL
+99 KTYEENTLNQNL
-109 ECDVLIDCVVGS
+109 ECDVLIDCVIGS
-121 AFKGELEPFLDF
+121 DFKGELEPFLNF

-153 SKGRVDKG
+153 FKGRVDKG
-161 AFKADTTISMGA
+161 AFKADLTISMGA
-173 IKSCLLSDRAKDYVG
+173 IKSCLLSDRAKDYIG
-188 ELKVGHLGVFNRV
+188 ELKVGHLGVFNPI

-224 NAHKGDYGHAHV
+224 NAHKGDYGHAHI

-256 SGVVSIQALEG
+256 SGVVSVQALECG
-267 EITSSNKP
+267 ITSNNKP

-284 PNFLS
+284 PSPLS
-289 AFALGMGLES
+289 AFALGMGLENI
-299 FPKDFNKWL
+299 PKDFNKWL

-331 EVVLTPHPKEFLSL
+331 EAVLTPHPKEFLSL
-345 LKLVGINISMLELLD
+345 LKLVGIHISMLELSD

-390 GRTFINTLGSVALA
+390 GQVFINNLGSVALA

-453 DLIEKIKRLQKDKNG
+453 DLIEKIKRL
-468 SFKALAAIAK
+468 
-478 H
+478 

>member
-1 MYEKVN
+1 MLSVYEKVN

-64 RLAGR
+64 RLMGR
-69 FKTLVFEMKPAKSP
+69 FKTLVFEMKLAKSP

-99 KTYEEKNEDL
+99 KAWEEKNEDL

-139 ARFKIACDIPSGID
+139 ACFKIACDIPSGID
-153 SKGRVDKG
+153 SKGRVDKR
-161 AFKADTTISMGA
+161 AFKADLTISMGT

-188 ELKVGHLGVFNRV
+188 ELKVGHLGVFNPI

-224 NAHKGDYGHAHV
+224 NAHKGDYGHVHV

-256 SGVVSIQALEG
+256 SGVVSVQALEC
-267 EITSSNKP
+267 EITSNNKP

-289 AFALGMGLES
+289 AFALGMGLENI
-299 FPKDFNKWL
+299 PKDFNKWL

-331 EVVLTPHPKEFLSL
+331 EVILTPHPKEFLSL
-345 LKLVGINISMLELLD
+345 LKSVGINISMLELLD

-390 GRTFINTLGSVALA
+390 GRVFINILGSVALA
-404 KAGSGDVLAGLILSL
+404 KAGSGDVLAGLIVSL

-453 DLIEKIKRLQKDKNG
+453 DLVEKIKL
-468 SFKALAAIAK
+468 L
-478 H
+478 

>member
-1 MYEKVN
+1 MLSVYEKVN
-7 ALDKRAIEELFL
+7 ALDKRALEKFNL

-33 RAVLQNA
+33 KAVLQNA
-40 SLGAKVIILCGSGDN
+40 SLGTKVIILCGSGDN

-64 RLAGR
+64 RLVGR

-99 KTYEEKNEDL
+99 KTWEEKNEYL

-121 AFKGELEPFLDF
+121 NFKGELEPFLNF

-161 AFKADTTISMGA
+161 AFKAHMTISMGA
-173 IKSCLLSDRAKDYVG
+173 IKSCLLSDRAKDYIG
-188 ELKVGHLGVFNRV
+188 ELKVGHLGVFNQI

-224 NAHKGDYGHAHV
+224 NAHKGDYGHAHI

-256 SGVVSIQALEG
+256 SGMVSVQALEC

-284 PNFLS
+284 PNPLS
-289 AFALGMGLES
+289 AFALGMGLEG

-390 GRTFINTLGSVALA
+390 GQVFINILGSVALA

-425 PLDAAINASL
+425 PLGAAINASL

-440 GLEFKNNYALTPL
+440 SLEFKNNYALTPL
-453 DLIEKIKRLQKDKNG
+453 DLIEKIKRL
-468 SFKALAAIAK
+468 
-478 H
+478 

>member
-1 MYEKVN
+1 MLSVYEKVN
-7 ALDKRAIEELFL
+7 ALDKRALEEFNL

-24 MENAAMALE
+24 MENSAMALE

-40 SLGAKVIILCGSGDN
+40 SLGAKVIILCGGGDN

-64 RLAGR
+64 RLVGR

-91 AKKVGVVI
+91 AKKVGAVI
-99 KTYEEKNEDL
+99 KAWEEKNEDL

-121 AFKGELEPFLDF
+121 NFKGELEPFLNF

-139 ARFKIACDIPSGID
+139 ACFKIACDIPSGID
-153 SKGRVDKG
+153 SKGRVDKR
-161 AFKADTTISMGA
+161 AFKAHMTISMGA
-173 IKSCLLSDRAKDYVG
+173 IKSCLLSDRAKDYIG
-188 ELKVGHLGVFNRV
+188 ELKVGHLGVFNQI

-224 NAHKGDYGHAHV
+224 NAHKGDYGHAHI

-256 SGVVSIQALEG
+256 SGVVSVQALEC

-284 PNFLS
+284 PNPLS
-289 AFALGMGLES
+289 AFALGMGLEG

-390 GRTFINTLGSVALA
+390 GRIFINILGSVALA

-419 LSQNYT
+419 LSQHYT
-425 PLDAAINASL
+425 PLNAAINASL
-435 AHALA
+435 AHAIA
-440 GLEFKNNYALTPL
+440 SLEFKNNYALTPL
-453 DLIEKIKRLQKDKNG
+453 DLIETIKRL
-468 SFKALAAIAK
+468 
-478 H
+478 

>member
-1 MYEKVN
+1 MLSVYEKVN
-7 ALDKRAIEELFL
+7 ALDKRALEEWLL
-19 SEDIL
+19 SEDVL

-64 RLAGR
+64 RLMGR
-69 FKTLVFEMKPAKSP
+69 FKTLVFEMKLAKSP

-99 KTYEEKNEDL
+99 KTWEDNHKDL
-109 ECDVLIDCVVGS
+109 ECDVLVDCVVGS

-139 ARFKIACDIPSGID
+139 AHFKIACDIPSGID
-153 SKGRVDKG
+153 SKGRVDKR

-188 ELKVGHLGVFNRV
+188 ELKVGHLGVFNQV

-256 SGVVSIQALEG
+256 SGVVSIQALEC
-267 EITSSNKP
+267 EITSNNKP

-284 PNFLS
+284 PKKLS
-289 AFALGMGLES
+289 AFALGMGLEGL
-299 FPKDFNKWL
+299 PKDFKKWL
-308 ELAPCVLDAGV
+308 GLAPCVLDAGV

-331 EVVLTPHPKEFLSL
+331 EVILTPHPKEFLSL
-345 LKLVGINISMLELLD
+345 LKSVGINISMLELLD

-390 GRTFINTLGSVALA
+390 GRVFINNLGSVALA
-404 KAGSGDVLAGLILSL
+404 KAGSGDVLAGLIVSL
-419 LSQNYT
+419 LAQKYT

-440 GLEFKNNYALTPL
+440 GLEFKNHYALTPL
-453 DLIEKIKRLQKDKNG
+453 DLIEKIKRL
-468 SFKALAAIAK
+468 
-478 H
+478 

>member
-1 MYEKVN
+1 MLSVYEKGN
-7 ALDKRAIEELFL
+7 ALDKRALEEWLL
-19 SEDIL
+19 SEDVL

-33 RAVLQNA
+33 RAVLKNA

-64 RLAGR
+64 RLMGR
-69 FKTLVFEMKPAKSP
+69 FKTLVFEMKLAKSP

-91 AKKVGVVI
+91 AKKVGVAI
-99 KTYEEKNEDL
+99 KTWEDNHKDL

-153 SKGRVDKG
+153 SKGRVDKR
-161 AFKADTTISMGA
+161 AFKADLTISMGA

-188 ELKVGHLGVFNRV
+188 ELKVAHLGVFNPI

-211 EKSDLKLPLRDKK
+211 EKSDLKLPLRDRK

-256 SGVVSIQALEG
+256 SGVVSIQALEC
-267 EITSSNKP
+267 EITSNNKP

-284 PNFLS
+284 PKKLS
-289 AFALGMGLES
+289 AFALGMGLEGL
-299 FPKDFNKWL
+299 PKDFKKWL
-308 ELAPCVLDAGV
+308 GLAPCVLDAGV

-331 EVVLTPHPKEFLSL
+331 EAVLTPHPKEFLSL
-345 LKLVGINISMLELLD
+345 LKSVGINISMLELLD

-390 GRTFINTLGSVALA
+390 GRIFINNLGSVALA
-404 KAGSGDVLAGLILSL
+404 KAGSGDVLAGLIVSL
-419 LSQNYT
+419 LAQNYT

-440 GLEFKNNYALTPL
+440 GLEFKNHYALTPL
-453 DLIEKIKRLQKDKNG
+453 DLIEKIKRL
-468 SFKALAAIAK
+468 
-478 H
+478 